1 MKKNYLNN
9 LLYTAVLLFSVS
21 LNCLLLAENQ
31 RNRHYKERIIEL
43 QEKSDNTASIAMITM
58 YQDSINNEIQNWLNN
73 ETSK

>member
-43 QEKSDNTASIAMITM
+43 QEKSDNTASIALVTT
-58 YQDSINNEIQNWLNN
+58 YQDSINNVLKNWLSD

>member
-21 LNCLLLAENQ
+21 LNFLQLAENQ

-58 YQDSINNEIQNWLNN
+58 YQDSINNVLNNWLSD